1 MGLRISLM
9 ARKEITK
16 SKAKEYA
23 RASKKEKSKILD
35 SICDLTGW
43 CRDNARKKLKQT
55 YRESLNKNKKPKYK
69 AKKYKYSYKARQ
81 ILSNA
86 WMLSGCCCGQYFVV
100 QVENCLLERLI
111 KNKRLKDGVK
121 NRGNFVKENDKALK
135 EIKNMSSATIDRY
148 LSKMKKHL
156 QPLSRGTT
164 KPAKCS
170 LCNEIPFGKSY
181 EKHEEPGWLSTDTVA
196 HCGSN
201 LRGEFLYT
209 LNSTDV
215 FTGWTETITVKNKA
229 SVHIREGHEEL
240 IPRFPFGIHGINY
253 DGGSEFINREIID
266 YSKMQKY
273 IMTRSRPYHSNDNA
287 HVEQKNGD
295 IVRRYAFRNRYE
307 GEKALKIL
315 NELWE
320 WVNLQKNYLIP
331 TKKVTGHTKTKSGR
345 TRGIYDKP
353 KTPAQRVLES
363 ENVAEE
369 IKDEIRKSLSYLD
382 DAYVVKRILDLQD
395 ELLTLSCEGNLL
407 ELVEEVQEMIAA

>member
-1 MGLRISLM
+1 M

-16 SKAKEYA
+16 SKAKEYTKA
-23 RASKKEKSKILD
+23 TKKEKGKILD
-35 SICDLTGW
+35 SFCKLTGM
-43 CRDNARKKLKQT
+43 CRDNARK
-55 YRESLNKNKKPKYK
+55 NFKKAYHDDLWKHNKYK
-69 AKKYKYSYKARQ
+69 KHPKKYKYSYRARQ

-100 QVENCLLERLI
+100 QIENGLLERLI
-111 KNKRLKDGVK
+111 NNGHLRDGVK
-121 NRGNFVKENDKALK
+121 NRGNLVKITDAAIK
-135 EIKNMSSATIDRY
+135 EIKMMSSATIDRY

-156 QPLSRGTT
+156 QPLSKGTT

-170 LCNEIPFGKSY
+170 LRNEIPFGKSY

-201 LRGEFLYT
+201 LRGDFLYT

-215 FTGWTETITVKNKA
+215 FTGWTETITVINKA
-229 SVHIREGHEEL
+229 TVHIREGHEEL
-240 IPRFPFGIHGINY
+240 IPRFPFCIHGINY
-253 DGGSEFINREIID
+253 DVGSEFINREIID

-307 GEKALKIL
+307 GEKALKVL

-331 TKKVTGHTKTKSGR
+331 IKKVIGHTKTKSGR

-353 KTPAQRVLES
+353 KTPAQRVLEC

-369 IKDEIRKSLSYLD
+369 IKDEIRKTLRYLD

-407 ELVEEVQEMIAA
+407 ELVKEVQEMIAA